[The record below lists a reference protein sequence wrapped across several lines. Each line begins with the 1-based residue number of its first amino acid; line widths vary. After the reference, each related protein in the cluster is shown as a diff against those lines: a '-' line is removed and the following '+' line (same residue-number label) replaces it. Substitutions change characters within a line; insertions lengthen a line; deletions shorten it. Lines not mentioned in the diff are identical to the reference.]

1 MGLGEAVLHLRQL
14 EQFPEGKSFQDHVFK
29 INFSGKL
36 SWAEKH
42 TKRPTL
48 LCPHALGPHK
58 PCCLFFVFW
67 KTPHPGPNSYIQE
80 LHFSPFPGS
89 VACGLGF
96 PSSLVLTPP
105 TTPLLGEPE
114 NSQTQP
120 IMAYYGFL
128 TGEASHMK
136 RVAVSLFDG
145 GLCYFGS
152 RPITADPT
160 SFQEHSRKKNDLRDP
175 ALLEI

>member
-1 MGLGEAVLHLRQL
+1 MSLKLISQGNSLGQKNTQRDL
-14 EQFPEGKSFQDHVFK
+14 
-29 INFSGKL
+29 
-36 SWAEKH
+36 
-42 TKRPTL
+42 
-48 LCPHALGPHK
+48 
-58 PCCLFFVFW
+58 PCCAPMPWGHTNHAAFFFVFW

-136 RVAVSLFDG
+136 RVAVSLFNG

-160 SFQEHSRKKNDLRDP
+160 SFQEHSRKKKRPKRPCTSGNLGMDP
-175 ALLEI
+175 

>member
-1 MGLGEAVLHLRQL
+1 MGRKTHKETYLAV
-14 EQFPEGKSFQDHVFK
+14 P
-29 INFSGKL
+29 
-36 SWAEKH
+36 
-42 TKRPTL
+42 P
-48 LCPHALGPHK
+48 CPGATQTMLPF
-58 PCCLFFVFW
+58 FFVFW

-160 SFQEHSRKKNDLRDP
+160 SFQEHSRKKKRPKRPCTSGNLGMDP
-175 ALLEI
+175 